1 MDSSIVVPM
10 HVHGAAGRASDATRA
25 SNASARRRASKAAMA
40 NHVNVDATADAAAR
54 TASIDELA
62 RLQARVREL
71 ASELMRTQET
81 TRRHVAQELHDS
93 LGAELTAAR
102 FALAGVE
109 TWLPA
114 DAPPQ
119 CTTALATAQRSLDA
133 VTEAAQ
139 QAVGDLHS
147 PTLDKGI
154 VCALSHWTN
163 SFAARTGLR
172 MSFVCAADARLTR
185 LSADASLAVFRVAQ
199 EALNNVAK
207 HARASGADMRIETTA
222 QHLSIVVSDDGVGIP
237 AHAGQDERQFGL
249 AGMRARC
256 NAFDGE
262 LRVAASAGQ
271 ARGTTVQARFEWK
284 ALMGNAPRAR
294 RTAIRL

>member
-1 MDSSIVVPM
+1 M
-10 HVHGAAGRASDATRA
+10 HAHGAAALAGDAKRASA
-25 SNASARRRASKAAMA
+25 ASASRRRPGKAVIA
-40 NHVNVDATADAAAR
+40 ADRNAPTTSA
-54 TASIDELA
+54 DELA

-71 ASELMRTQET
+71 SAELMQSQEA
-81 TRRHVAQELHDS
+81 TRRHVAQELHDG

-102 FALAGVE
+102 FALANVE

-119 CTTALATAQRSLDA
+119 CTTALETAQRSLNA

-139 QAVGDLHS
+139 QAVGDLHA

-154 VCALSHWTN
+154 VSALSHWTN

-185 LSADASLAVFRVAQ
+185 LPDDASLAVFRVAQ

-207 HARASGADMRIETTA
+207 HARASGADMRIEATA

-237 AHAGQDERQFGL
+237 PHAGDDERKFGL

-262 LRVAASAGQ
+262 LRVAAPAGE
-271 ARGTTVQARFEWK
+271 ARGTTVHARFAWK
-284 ALMGNAPRAR
+284 ALLGNASRPRAR

>member
-1 MDSSIVVPM
+1 MDTSIVVPM
-10 HVHGAAGRASDATRA
+10 HGHGT
-25 SNASARRRASKAAMA
+25 SAR
-40 NHVNVDATADAAAR
+40 TADAQRASGARASRAAKAAPASGTAAR
-54 TASIDELA
+54 TASADEVT
-62 RLQARVREL
+62 RLKARVREL
-71 ASELMRTQET
+71 ASELTRTQEA
-81 TRRHVAQELHDS
+81 TRRRVAQELHDS
-93 LGAELTAAR
+93 LGAEVTAAR
-102 FALAGVE
+102 FALANVE

-119 CTTALATAQRSLDA
+119 CTTALETAQRSLDA

-139 QAVGDLHS
+139 QAVTELHA

-154 VCALSHWTN
+154 VCALSHWINT
-163 SFAARTGLR
+163 FAARTGLR
-172 MSFVCAADARLTR
+172 MSFVCAADARLMR

-207 HARASGADMRIETTA
+207 HARASGADMRIEATA
-222 QHLSIVVSDDGVGIP
+222 HHLSIVVSDDGIGIP
-237 AHAGQDERQFGL
+237 PHAGQDERQFGL

-262 LRVAASAGQ
+262 LQVGASDGDAS
-271 ARGTTVQARFEWK
+271 GTTVHARFEWK
-284 ALMGNAPRAR
+284 ALMGNASRPRAR

>member
-1 MDSSIVVPM
+1 VEASIVVPM
-10 HVHGAAGRASDATRA
+10 HGHGTT
-25 SNASARRRASKAAMA
+25 AR
-40 NHVNVDATADAAAR
+40 TADAQRASGARASRSAKAAPVSGTAAR
-54 TASIDELA
+54 TTSADEVT
-62 RLQARVREL
+62 RLKARVREL
-71 ASELMRTQET
+71 ASELTRTQEA
-81 TRRHVAQELHDS
+81 TRRRVAQELHDS
-93 LGAELTAAR
+93 LGAEVTATR
-102 FALAGVE
+102 FALANVE

-119 CTTALATAQRSLDA
+119 CATALETAQRSLDA
-133 VTEAAQ
+133 VTQAAQ
-139 QAVGDLHS
+139 QAVAELHA

-154 VCALSHWTN
+154 VCALSHWINT
-163 SFAARTGLR
+163 FAARTGLR

-207 HARASGADMRIETTA
+207 HARATGADMRIETTA
-222 QHLSIVVSDDGVGIP
+222 HHLSIVVSDDGIGIP
-237 AHAGQDERQFGL
+237 PHAGQDERQFGL

-262 LRVAASAGQ
+262 LQVAASGGDTS
-271 ARGTTVQARFEWK
+271 GTTVHARFEWK
-284 ALMGNAPRAR
+284 ALMGNASRPRAR

>member
-1 MDSSIVVPM
+1 MDTSIVVSM
-10 HVHGAAGRASDATRA
+10 R
-25 SNASARRRASKAAMA
+25 
-40 NHVNVDATADAAAR
+40 AAAAAAP
-54 TASIDELA
+54 TGGDASGRMTGDEVA

-71 ASELMRTQET
+71 ASELVRTQEA

-93 LGAELTAAR
+93 VGAELTAAR

-119 CTTALATAQRSLDA
+119 CTTALETAQRSLDA
-133 VTEAAQ
+133 VTEATQ
-139 QAVGDLHS
+139 QAVADLHA

-163 SFAARTGLR
+163 SFAIRTGLR

-207 HARASGADMRIETTA
+207 HARASGADMRIETTGS
-222 QHLSIVVSDDGVGIP
+222 HLSIVVSDDGVGIP
-237 AHAGQDERQFGL
+237 PHAGQDERQFGL

-262 LRVAASAGQ
+262 LRIAAAVSQ
-271 ARGTTVQARFEWK
+271 ARGTTVHARFAWK
-284 ALMGNAPRAR
+284 ALLGNASRPRAR

>member
-1 MDSSIVVPM
+1 MDTSIVVSM
-10 HVHGAAGRASDATRA
+10 R
-25 SNASARRRASKAAMA
+25 
-40 NHVNVDATADAAAR
+40 AAAAAAP
-54 TASIDELA
+54 TGGDASGRMTGDEVA

-71 ASELMRTQET
+71 ASELVRTQEA

-93 LGAELTAAR
+93 VGAELTAAR

-119 CTTALATAQRSLDA
+119 CTTALETAQRSLDA
-133 VTEAAQ
+133 VTEATQ
-139 QAVGDLHS
+139 QAVADLHA

-163 SFAARTGLR
+163 SFAVRTGLR

-207 HARASGADMRIETTA
+207 HARASGADMRIETTGG
-222 QHLSIVVSDDGVGIP
+222 HLSIVVSDDGVGIP
-237 AHAGQDERQFGL
+237 PHAGQEERQFGL

-262 LRVAASAGQ
+262 LHIAAAASQ
-271 ARGTTVQARFEWK
+271 ARGTTVHARFAWK
-284 ALMGNAPRAR
+284 ALLGNASRPRAR